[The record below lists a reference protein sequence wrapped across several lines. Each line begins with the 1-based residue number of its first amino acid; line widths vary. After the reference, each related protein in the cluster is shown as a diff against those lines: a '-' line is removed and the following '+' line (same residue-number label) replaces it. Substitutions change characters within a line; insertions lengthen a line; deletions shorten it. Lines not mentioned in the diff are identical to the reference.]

1 METTEKQ
8 FKISG
13 YIAQTLRPDEN
24 LFYYTGLHWIVL
36 TSWSVYWLAI
46 GLFISLVFYPFMGIP
61 FYFFSLI
68 SIGLSAINYR
78 VSEFAIT
85 DSRVIIKL
93 GFIRR
98 VASEIYF
105 SKIESIHVKQG
116 LLGRLLNY
124 GVVIVT
130 GTGGSKNVYKNV
142 RKPLEFKKVIQ
153 DVLNKN

>member
-1 METTEKQ
+1 MESTEKQ
-8 FKISG
+8 LKTSG
-13 YIAQTLRPDEN
+13 YVAQILRPNEK
-24 LFYYTGLHWIVL
+24 LIYYTGLHWIVL
-36 TSWSVYWLAI
+36 TSWSVYWLLL

-68 SIGLSAINYR
+68 SLGISAISYE
-78 VSEFAIT
+78 VSEFAVT

-105 SKIESIHVKQG
+105 SKIESVYVKQG

-130 GTGGSKNVYKNV
+130 GIGGSKNVYKNV
-142 RKPLEFKKVIQ
+142 RKPLEFKKIIQ
-153 DVLNKN
+153 ETVNKN